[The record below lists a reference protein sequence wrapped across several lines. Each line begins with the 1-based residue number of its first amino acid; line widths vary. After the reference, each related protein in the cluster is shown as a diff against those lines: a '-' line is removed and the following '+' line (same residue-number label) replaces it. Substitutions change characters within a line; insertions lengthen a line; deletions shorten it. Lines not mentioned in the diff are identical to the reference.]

1 MRVEGGDTD
10 HLTMLCNQP
19 HQRSWRERLGCRIH
33 ANLVRE
39 YPGMTGHRA
48 AVPARHQ
55 VDAGAI
61 GWIGAGNIFGCERGG
76 VDLSGRAD
84 RGQSPSA
91 TPSRRGSAPPIR
103 RPSLKRMI
111 MSPLVIS
118 LTFTLWPNAMRAAAS
133 FSAAVPASNSVAPL
147 RLAICGKAAAAAG
160 QSRQSGSARPA

>member
-39 YPGMTGHRA
+39 YPGMTGQRA
-48 AVPARHQ
+48 AVSARHQ

-61 GWIGAGNIFGCERGG
+61 GRIGAGNVFRCEHGG

-91 TPSRRGSAPPIR
+91 TPSRGGSAAPMR
-103 RPSLKRMI
+103 RLSLTRWI
-111 MSPLVIS
+111 GTPLVIS
-118 LTFTLWPNAMRAAAS
+118 RTLPSWPTARRGAAS

-147 RLAICGKAAAAAG
+147 RLAI
-160 QSRQSGSARPA
+160 